1 MVKPEESAEVTAEA
15 SELPPAMDAWIT
27 AEAAAAAGCTDSC
40 TRAPVCSRRE
50 SPGSEG
56 LVTPSQ
62 AMEARGTER
71 AAAAE
76 VMMVPCMAG
85 VKAPE
90 EPEKTSDRRSTGLP
104 GGSVARGVLERDAGG
119 VEDGVADE
127 DGEAVSVVVEVGE
140 GVAETEGVGEAV
152 SVVVDVREAEGV
164 VVGVG
169 EPVSVG
175 VDVAEGG
182 HCDRDVKS
190 VPEQVPEFSSPGREG
205 AIQKLLPEH
214 HE

>member
-1 MVKPEESAEVTAEA
+1 M
-15 SELPPAMDAWIT
+15 
-27 AEAAAAAGCTDSC
+27 EAAAAPGCTDSC
-40 TRAPVCSRRE
+40 TRAPVCSCRE

-76 VMMVPCMAG
+76 TMMVFCMAG

-90 EPEKTSDRRSTGLP
+90 AEPEKTSDRRSTALP
-104 GGSVARGVLERDAGG
+104 GGGVARGVLERDAGG

-127 DGEAVSVVVEVGE
+127 DGEAVRVVVEVGE
-140 GVAETEGVGEAV
+140 DVAETEGVGEAV
-152 SVVVDVREAEGV
+152 SVVVDEREAEGV

-169 EPVSVG
+169 EPVSVDV
-175 VDVAEGG
+175 VDAEGG
-182 HCDRDVKS
+182 HCDRVVYS
-190 VPEQVPEFSSPGREG
+190 VLEHTLVDEMHR
-205 AIQKLLPEH
+205 LLPEH
-214 HE
+214 HL